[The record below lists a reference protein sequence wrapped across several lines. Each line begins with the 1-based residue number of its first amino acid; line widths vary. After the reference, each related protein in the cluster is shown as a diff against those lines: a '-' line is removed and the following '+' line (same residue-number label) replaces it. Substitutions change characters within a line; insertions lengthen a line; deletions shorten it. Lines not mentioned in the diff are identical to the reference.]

1 MGAFERHKCS
11 LLAWQQLD
19 SDFVFFNTCG
29 KGTGRETGFIFL
41 VSAQWAFPV
50 SETDAYP
57 GLDLE
62 KGSIP
67 RKHE

>member
-19 SDFVFFNTCG
+19 SDFLFFNTCG

-41 VSAQWAFPV
+41 VSAQWAFLV
-50 SETDAYP
+50 SETDA
-57 GLDLE
+57 
-62 KGSIP
+62 
-67 RKHE
+67 